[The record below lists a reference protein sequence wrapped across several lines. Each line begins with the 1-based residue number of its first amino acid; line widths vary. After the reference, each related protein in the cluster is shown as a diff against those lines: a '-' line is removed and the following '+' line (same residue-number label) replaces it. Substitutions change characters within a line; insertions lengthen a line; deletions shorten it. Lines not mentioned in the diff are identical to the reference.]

1 MFHQKVTRG
10 AGDASITTDD
20 LFSPQFC
27 LERTKFNEE
36 QIVTWFQKFVN
47 SNAKIHKQLFTH
59 ENFSVAEKLS
69 FHLPSFP
76 SIMSQ

>member
-10 AGDASITTDD
+10 AGDASLTTDD

-59 ENFSVAEKLS
+59 VAEKLS